1 MSSSPPIART
11 KLPRNLRP
19 PNDPDFQLPTK
30 MPTRSRAL
38 PLLGLTA
45 ALIITVLFL
54 RWQDSSLAADSPA
67 SHGYEV
73 SDEHSATT
81 QTHSATAESKTHDRS
96 PEEEHDYGETLLTLR
111 TIIPGRTEFPEQ
123 TLQERILEINAMLK
137 KHDIA
142 LRFGVD
148 EILYPSSHLLEL
160 KVPAFS
166 KENASPRDIL
176 QQDVKAMDKS
186 YFISG
191 DKVLYQ
197 DGSGG

>member
-1 MSSSPPIART
+1 MTTQSRSARIIAI
-11 KLPRNLRP
+11 L
-19 PNDPDFQLPTK
+19 
-30 MPTRSRAL
+30 AI
-38 PLLGLTA
+38 LTA
-45 ALIITVLFL
+45 ILLFL
-54 RWQDSSLAADSPA
+54 KQQDLTIAADSPA
-67 SHGYEV
+67 PRGNSPRPED
-73 SDEHSATT
+73 SPTPEAPSTT
-81 QTHSATAESKTHDRS
+81 TESKTRNRP
-96 PEEEHDYGETLLTLR
+96 PEEEPDFGETLQTLR
-111 TIIPGRTEFPEQ
+111 TIIPGLIEFPEQ
-123 TLQERILEINAMLK
+123 TLQERILAINAMLK

-142 LRFGVD
+142 LRFDVD